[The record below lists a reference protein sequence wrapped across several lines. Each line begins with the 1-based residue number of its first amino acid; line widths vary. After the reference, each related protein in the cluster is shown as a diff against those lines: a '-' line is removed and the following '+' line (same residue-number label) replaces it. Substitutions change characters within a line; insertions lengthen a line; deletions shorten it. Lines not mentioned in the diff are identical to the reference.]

1 MVRDADGWF
10 RFVDRIKDVIR
21 RRGENI
27 SSTEVEDVLAQHPAV
42 AQAAVFPVP
51 SQLAEDEVMAA
62 VVVRPGH
69 RVEPAE
75 LCRFAEPRLAYFAL
89 PRYID
94 VVDALPLT
102 ETGKVR
108 KAALRERGIGPH
120 TWDAEGAGIATG
132 R

>member
-1 MVRDADGWF
+1 M
-10 RFVDRIKDVIR
+10 
-21 RRGENI
+21 
-27 SSTEVEDVLAQHPAV
+27 
-42 AQAAVFPVP
+42 FPVP

-94 VVDALPLT
+94 VLDALPLT

-108 KAALRERGIGPH
+108 KAALRKRGIGPN
-120 TWDAEGAGIATG
+120 TWDAEGAGIAPG